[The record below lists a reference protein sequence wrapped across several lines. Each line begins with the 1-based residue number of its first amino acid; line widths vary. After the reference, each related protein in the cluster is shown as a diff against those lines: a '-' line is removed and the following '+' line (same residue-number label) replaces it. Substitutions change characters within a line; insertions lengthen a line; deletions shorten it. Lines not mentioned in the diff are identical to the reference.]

1 MSFWVWL
8 TAIGLLLFAI
18 GVIFLSELESAR
30 KRIAEL
36 ERELDRARWAVERR
50 EEPIKELQDEVEEA
64 TQRNT

>member
-1 MSFWVWL
+1 MNFWMWL

-18 GVIFLSELESAR
+18 GIIFLSELESAR

-36 ERELDRARWAVERR
+36 ERELDRARWAAERR
-50 EEPIKELQDEVEEA
+50 EEPTKELEDEVEEV